1 MLCIIQML
9 VFSTIILFRRSLLYK
24 MYFYLRIFVIAFQST
39 ATAQQQVAE
48 PQNQVAETQQ
58 QQQQPHAQQMSQE
71 PQVDEKQDE
80 TNRLKSLQA
89 LKEGIMDIQ
98 PPGR

>member
-24 MYFYLRIFVIAFQST
+24 MYFYLRIFVIAFQS
-39 ATAQQQVAE
+39 AQQQ
-48 PQNQVAETQQ
+48 QNQVAETQQ

>member
-1 MLCIIQML
+1 M
-9 VFSTIILFRRSLLYK
+9 SE
-24 MYFYLRIFVIAFQST
+24 AFQS
-39 ATAQQQVAE
+39 AQQQ
-48 PQNQVAETQQ
+48 QNQVAETQQ

-89 LKEGIMDIQ
+89 LKEGIIDIQ